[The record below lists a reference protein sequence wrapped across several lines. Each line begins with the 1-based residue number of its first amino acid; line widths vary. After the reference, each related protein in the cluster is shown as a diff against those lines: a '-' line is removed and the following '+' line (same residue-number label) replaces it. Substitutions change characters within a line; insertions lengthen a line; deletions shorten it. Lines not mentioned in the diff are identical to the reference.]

1 MTLRLTPPTLCLTS
15 TLASPLES
23 ALTKNAPA
31 NPVES
36 AVTKSLDLKS
46 PEINTCRK
54 RGGSPVL
61 VRSSTARLFRVKNP
75 AGSSLPQGFLAQQT
89 ASGFGMTSEAEHH
102 CGCQRT
108 GNPVCKRYRT
118 AVISSPPE
126 RTRNLSEGFLA
137 RQTPS
142 GLGMTS
148 IAGTA
153 CCAPTSEPVDAGP
166 KGRRYMC
173 FSARSE
179 RTQHGCHTWPAA
191 AGANILRGLC
201 RRPLFR
207 RSGDRGRRNMRLPES
222 CRSSTTPDR
231 SAGHSRLPS
240 HYEP

>member
-1 MTLRLTPPTLCLTS
+1 MPIPTFPSSKKPRPSTRNWNNPRPQSRKINHPKKREEHATEQEQVRDNTSDRGWGPIAIGGAMPWRLSMSVTPLQCAITKNV
-15 TLASPLES
+15 LASPLES
-23 ALTKNAPA
+23 APTKL
-31 NPVES
+31 
-36 AVTKSLDLKS
+36 LDLKS

-54 RGGSPVL
+54 RGGSALL
-61 VRSSTARLFRVKNP
+61 VGSSTARLFRVKNP

-89 ASGFGMTSEAEHH
+89 ASGFGMTSEAGR
-102 CGCQRT
+102 CR
-108 GNPVCKRYRT
+108 
-118 AVISSPPE
+118 
-126 RTRNLSEGFLA
+126 
-137 RQTPS
+137 
-142 GLGMTS
+142 
-148 IAGTA
+148 
-153 CCAPTSEPVDAGP
+153 P

-222 CRSSTTPDR
+222 YRSSTTPDR